1 MINARSLALMKPTA
15 IIINT
20 ARGPVINQKDLTQAL
35 KEKKIGGAALD
46 VFEQEVPPKSSHPSK
61 SVQVSSIL
69 VITCTADG
77 RTLIG
82 MSCVVCPVCAWCVC
96 DR

>member
-15 IIINT
+15 IIVNT

-46 VFEQEVPPKSSHPSK
+46 VFEQEVPPPPPPKSHQAIHSHRHLRHH
-61 SVQVSSIL
+61 VH
-69 VITCTADG
+69 
-77 RTLIG
+77 R
-82 MSCVVCPVCAWCVC
+82 
-96 DR
+96 